1 MQPQEGIEEDLEEVV
16 FEDDEAEEQPQ
27 LYDRVLLEVDADG
40 DIVIPPVVGEAPKL
54 DVAEE
59 EEPVQDAAGNDPD
72 DSGDD
77 SSSSEDSSSE
87 EEDENEDE
95 DENDEDVDI
104 EGLED
109 NNSGIANNGNN
120 NDNQDGGNNNDNE
133 NGDEQGDDHRYRRAE
148 YHEHT
153 YVGPDG
159 LFCIGGAAVGHKDF
173 SEAFVHHQALCGAWN
188 EGLLHYGGSCPSDHG
203 TGRQMEDSYD
213 SSYYSTLRFR
223 GCLHQR
229 CC

>member
-1 MQPQEGIEEDLEEVV
+1 LAPRYPAAQVEAQPEEVHQEVGDYPVQVQPGMVEQEHQEIQPQEDIEEDPEEVV

-27 LYDRVLLEVDADG
+27 LYNGVLLEVDADR
-40 DIVIPPVVGEAPKL
+40 DIVIPLVVGEAPEL

-59 EEPVQDAAGNDPD
+59 EEPVQDVAGNDLD

-95 DENDEDVDI
+95 DEDDEDVDI

-109 NNSGIANNGNN
+109 GNSVIANNGNN

-133 NGDEQGDDHRYRRAE
+133 NGDE
-148 YHEHT
+148 
-153 YVGPDG
+153 
-159 LFCIGGAAVGHKDF
+159 
-173 SEAFVHHQALCGAWN
+173 
-188 EGLLHYGGSCPSDHG
+188 
-203 TGRQMEDSYD
+203 
-213 SSYYSTLRFR
+213 
-223 GCLHQR
+223 
-229 CC
+229 

>member
-1 MQPQEGIEEDLEEVV
+1 MVEQEHREIQPQEDIEEDPEEVV

-27 LYDRVLLEVDADG
+27 LYNGVLLEVDADR
-40 DIVIPPVVGEAPKL
+40 DIVIPPVVGEAPEL
-54 DVAEE
+54 GVAEE
-59 EEPVQDAAGNDPD
+59 EELVQDVAGNDLD

-77 SSSSEDSSSE
+77 SSCSEDSSSE

-95 DENDEDVDI
+95 DEDDEDVDI

-109 NNSGIANNGNN
+109 GNSVIANNGNN

-133 NGDEQGDDHRYRRAE
+133 NGDEQGDEHRYRRAE

-159 LFCIGGAAVGHKDF
+159 LFC
-173 SEAFVHHQALCGAWN
+173 E
-188 EGLLHYGGSCPSDHG
+188 LLEELLQDIKHSVRPLYITRHYVEP
-203 TGRQMEDSYD
+203 E
-213 SSYYSTLRFR
+213 
-223 GCLHQR
+223 
-229 CC
+229 